1 MDRIINFMVLAVTM
15 VVVGA
20 WMSLA
25 IVTMTV
31 YETSGRPA
39 RRTRYD

>member
-1 MDRIINFMVLAVTM
+1 MDRVINFMVFAVTM

-20 WMSLA
+20 LMALA

-31 YETSGRPA
+31 NETSGRPA
-39 RRTRYD
+39 RRAIYD